1 MNRYLF
7 KRLVMI
13 PWLLLG
19 ISFFSFGLMSL
30 SPSDPAEVA
39 LRMNDIV
46 PTPDLIREVRL
57 ELGLDRPF
65 LERYLSWLTS
75 ALQGDLGVSYVHK
88 ESVIQEILAALPITL
103 ALASASL
110 VMILFGGFGLG
121 VLSALYEDS
130 PLDRLIRTLAF
141 TFSGIPN
148 FWLGLWL
155 IWLFSIH
162 LNLLPTGGL
171 ESPASILLPSFTL
184 ACAYISTYVR
194 LVRHEM
200 IQQKSELYVLYAR
213 ARGLS
218 EWEIGSHILKNALR
232 PSLIALGV
240 SIPKL
245 IAGSVIIENIF
256 ALPGVGR
263 ICVQAIFARDYPM
276 IQGYILMMA
285 VLFLFFNLLADL
297 LARLLDPRMVA
308 RP

>member
-1 MNRYLF
+1 
-7 KRLVMI
+7 
-13 PWLLLG
+13 
-19 ISFFSFGLMSL
+19 
-30 SPSDPAEVA
+30 
-39 LRMNDIV
+39 
-46 PTPDLIREVRL
+46 
-57 ELGLDRPF
+57 
-65 LERYLSWLTS
+65 
-75 ALQGDLGVSYVHK
+75 
-88 ESVIQEILAALPITL
+88 
-103 ALASASL
+103 
-110 VMILFGGFGLG
+110 
-121 VLSALYEDS
+121 
-130 PLDRLIRTLAF
+130 
-141 TFSGIPN
+141 
-148 FWLGLWL
+148 WL

-162 LNLLPTGGL
+162 LDLLPTGGL